1 MKEIYSTN
9 YKQATT
15 KKSMIKKM
23 VFFFISLLFALSS
36 YYDVRGQEVHKK
48 TIKTIIIDPGHG
60 GNYPGAKGTFSYEKN
75 VSLEVSLKFG
85 KAIEKEFPEIKTIYT
100 RTTDA
105 NAGNKGSLLEDLR
118 YRADLANSSGG
129 DFFISIHCNST
140 GRGAGGWYEKRV
152 VGKIPK
158 YRNVKQGKKTI
169 KKKYYQYV
177 YETNWV
183 ENKVRGT
190 ETYIWA
196 SSKTDDKV
204 NSMAKNNDYYGEI
217 DTISSLTVPDPTDP
231 VEKARMLIYAQNYFK
246 KSLTLADLVE
256 KEFAASGRNSRG
268 VKQRNDKGIWVLQ
281 ATGMPSVLIE
291 IGFISNK
298 EEEEYMNSEK
308 GQDEIVSNIMNA
320 LRAYKN
326 KLEAKIIN
334 AE

>member
-1 MKEIYSTN
+1 MV
-9 YKQATT
+9 
-15 KKSMIKKM
+15 KKI
-23 VFFFISLLFALSS
+23 VYFLISLQFILFFNDDAQC
-36 YYDVRGQEVHKK
+36 QETHKK
-48 TIKTIIIDPGHG
+48 VIKTIIIDPGHG
-60 GNYPGAKGTFSYEKN
+60 GSYPGAKGSFSYEKN
-75 VSLEVSLKFG
+75 VSLDVSLKFG
-85 KAIEKEFPEIKTIYT
+85 KAIEKEFPDIKTIYT
-100 RTTDA
+100 RATDA
-105 NAGNKGSLLEDLR
+105 NAGNKESLNEDLR

-129 DFFISIHCNST
+129 DLFISIHCNST

-152 VGKIPK
+152 ISKILK
-158 YRNVKQGKKTI
+158 YRNVKQGKKTV

-183 ENKVRGT
+183 ENKVNGT

-217 DTISSLTVPDPTDP
+217 DTSSNLSIPDPKDP

-256 KEFAASGRNSRG
+256 REFAATGRNSRG

-298 EEEEYMNSEK
+298 EEEEYLNSEK

-326 KLEAKIIN
+326 RLEAKTIN